1 MAARLL
7 FLFARRTTV
16 LRPIMCAVLVATLA
30 TRSQSRGQ
38 TMPNTAAD
46 SLGRFPRVEGS
57 NLEGE
62 HFTLPT
68 DFKGELNV
76 VLIAFARE
84 QQRDVDGW
92 MPFLKT
98 IAEARSDVRV
108 YEIPTLGRRYRLMR
122 AFINGAMR
130 RGIADQAVRAA
141 TVTLYIDKA
150 PFRGAL
156 NLPDEDRIYVLLVD
170 REGKVHW
177 RAAKGRLVDIERDG
191 RRANGLVRNTAPHR
205 AVDER
210 AHQPV
215 AAPQGGDLV
224 DPHVAS
230 GLGDRLQKRHPAVHV
245 ALLLPRE
252 GDQYDVELSLKV
264 RRQSEM
270 LTLEIAPLDAR
281 EPPEAVCRSVGHR
294 LAARL

>member
-122 AFINGAMR
+122 AFINGEMR

-150 PFRGAL
+150 PFRGA
-156 NLPDEDRIYVLLVD
+156 P
-170 REGKVHW
+170 VH
-177 RAAKGRLVDIERDG
+177 
-191 RRANGLVRNTAPHR
+191 
-205 AVDER
+205 
-210 AHQPV
+210 
-215 AAPQGGDLV
+215 
-224 DPHVAS
+224 
-230 GLGDRLQKRHPAVHV
+230 
-245 ALLLPRE
+245 
-252 GDQYDVELSLKV
+252 LSLPVNEKDV
-264 RRQSEM
+264 
-270 LTLEIAPLDAR
+270 DAIL
-281 EPPEAVCRSVGHR
+281 V
-294 LAARL
+294 

>member
-1 MAARLL
+1 MYALL
-7 FLFARRTTV
+7 IGIQ
-16 LRPIMCAVLVATLA
+16 IMCAVLVATLA

-108 YEIPTLGRRYRLMR
+108 YEIPILGRRYRLMR
-122 AFINGAMR
+122 SFINGAMR

-177 RAAKGRLVDIERDG
+177 RADG
-191 RRANGLVRNTAPHR
+191 RFGAESGAELMRHLGRVRPNTGDA
-205 AVDER
+205 
-210 AHQPV
+210 
-215 AAPQGGDLV
+215 GG
-224 DPHVAS
+224 P
-230 GLGDRLQKRHPAVHV
+230 
-245 ALLLPRE
+245 
-252 GDQYDVELSLKV
+252 
-264 RRQSEM
+264 
-270 LTLEIAPLDAR
+270 
-281 EPPEAVCRSVGHR
+281 
-294 LAARL
+294 